1 MTDRPTH
8 PLTKEEY
15 LEIVLEAKMSPQTTE
30 VFMVNFELI
39 NHTTHR
45 MAIAAACENAWG
57 SLLPA
62 KWTEEGKKAIEAV
75 IISVACCASFHIGE
89 TLDRFFMNTDAYK
102 AIRALV
108 GDRYKAYR
116 LPSETYMCM

>member
-39 NHTTHR
+39 NNTTHR

-57 SLLPA
+57 QNIK
-62 KWTEEGKKAIEAV
+62 KWTDEGKRAIEAV

>member
-8 PLTKEEY
+8 PLTKPQY
-15 LEIVLEAKMSPQTTE
+15 LEIVLEAKMNPHTTE
-30 VFMVNFELI
+30 VFFQNFELI
-39 NHTTHR
+39 NNTTHR

-57 SLLPA
+57 QNIK
-62 KWTEEGKKAIEAV
+62 KWTEEGKRAIEAV
-75 IISVACCASFHIGE
+75 IISVACCASFHIDSN
-89 TLDRFFMNTDAYK
+89 LDHFAIHTDAYT

-108 GDRYKAYR
+108 GDRYRAFR

>member
-8 PLTKEEY
+8 PLTKEQY
-15 LEIVLEAKMSPQTTE
+15 LEIVLEAKMNPRTTE
-30 VFMVNFELI
+30 VFMENFELI
-39 NHTTHR
+39 NNTTHR

-57 SLLPA
+57 SNIK
-62 KWTEEGKKAIEAV
+62 KWTDEGKRAIEAV
-75 IISVACCASFHIGE
+75 IISVACCASFHIDSHIE
-89 TLDRFFMNTDAYK
+89 SFFIHTDAYT

-108 GDRYKAYR
+108 GNRYRAYR

>member
-8 PLTKEEY
+8 PLTKPEY
-15 LEIVLEAKMSPQTTE
+15 LEIVLEAKMRPETVE
-30 VFMVNFELI
+30 VFLANFELI
-39 NHTTHR
+39 NNTTHR

-62 KWTEEGKKAIEAV
+62 KWTDEGKKAIEAV
-75 IISVACCASFHIGE
+75 IISVASCASFHIDSN
-89 TLDRFFMNTDAYK
+89 LDHFFISTDAYK
-102 AIRALV
+102 AVRALV
-108 GDRYKAYR
+108 SSRYKAFR